1 MHCTAVFTQIV
12 FSFNLSAINLERL
25 TCMVRKMSL
34 NDDQFRQIMVMDN
47 SDEYGDREDQ
57 VVIKQH
63 PARLH

>member
-1 MHCTAVFTQIV
+1 MHCTAVFTQIA

-47 SDEYGDREDQ
+47 SGEYGDRENQ